1 MTIEEKIR
9 ERQINLNNNWPK
21 ITDVETE
28 AMNYVRERL
37 ADKGLKQIL
46 STVKMDKTTAFA
58 ALASDKQ
65 LAKIFS
71 SFLDVYDSLPYHPDL
86 AFDAAW
92 RSLEYSIRVYADRAW
107 GYKEDKP
114 LHDIFQKI
122 SSEVVESLINK
133 EADLKDTF
141 EYLVSNTSISAARYT
156 IVRLFYAKQLS
167 VAPQIK
173 FVRER
178 VEKVLPKDML
188 EAIEKVYMDGEGR
201 MNARNVKDVARRLIR
216 LLNGQDIQIGD
227 TSYKPIPLC
236 DRIELLISG
245 ILYTSRCERF
255 HGDIYSPLKSSKTT
269 LLTYYE
275 YYFLALASMLFF
287 WVAFYKLIERNGNDQ
302 CVKFSNLKESVI
314 TTIDRMN
321 DILSNK

>member
-107 GYKEDKP
+107 RYKEDKP
-114 LHDIFQKI
+114 LHDIFPKI

-133 EADLKDTF
+133 EADLKDAF

-167 VAPQIK
+167 EAPQIK

-302 CVKFSNLKESVI
+302 CVNMDNSL
-314 TTIDRMN
+314 
-321 DILSNK
+321 